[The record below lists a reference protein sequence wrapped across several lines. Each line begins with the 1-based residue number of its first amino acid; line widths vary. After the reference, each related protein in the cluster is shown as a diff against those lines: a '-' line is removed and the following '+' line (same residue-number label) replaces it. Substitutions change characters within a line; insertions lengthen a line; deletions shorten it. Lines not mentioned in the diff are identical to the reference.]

1 MIAQIIRILDENRC
15 KSAIF
20 RSTMKK
26 LSTGYQQGIDK
37 VSTGYQQGI
46 FRVTLGSG
54 LGVVRGK
61 RAKRYEPVKNPYANG
76 KNASHGLLISSRD
89 SNDYF
94 TKQDAV
100 KQAEV
105 LGVNQRT
112 MED

>member
-1 MIAQIIRILDENRC
+1 VLITYQKDINKI
-15 KSAIF
+15 
-20 RSTMKK
+20 
-26 LSTGYQQGIDK
+26 STGQLLDN
-37 VSTGYQQGI
+37 

-54 LGVVRGK
+54 IGVVRRK
-61 RAKRYEPVKNPYANG
+61 RAKRYEPVKNPYVNG
-76 KNASHGLLISSRD
+76 KNVSHGLLISSRD

-94 TKQDAV
+94 TKQDAM